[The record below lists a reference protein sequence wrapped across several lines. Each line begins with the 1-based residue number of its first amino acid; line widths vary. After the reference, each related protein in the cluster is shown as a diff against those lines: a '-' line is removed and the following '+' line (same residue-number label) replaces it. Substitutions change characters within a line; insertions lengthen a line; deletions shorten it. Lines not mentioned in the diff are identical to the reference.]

1 MLHNITHTGTLFD
14 ELCHILT
21 DGPAYFDGYINENY
35 TGVGKALDLSKKQ
48 IAEIEKNSFKASL
61 LSQLVKY
68 QVVQKIKNY
77 YLHN

>member
-1 MLHNITHTGTLFD
+1 M
-14 ELCHILT
+14 
-21 DGPAYFDGYINENY
+21 
-35 TGVGKALDLSKKQ
+35 DLSKKQ

-61 LSQLVKY
+61 LSQIVEY